1 MKLIYMKLDIGDIEK
16 GEKENAKKHRETRY
30 RKQKRK
36 RGPYIPDVEI

>member
-1 MKLIYMKLDIGDIEK
+1 MKLDIGDIE
-16 GEKENAKKHRETRY
+16 GGGTAKKHRETRY